1 MTVKEIESK
10 INSLKSRLTADHYD
24 HDKHCFVPADEE
36 TRKWLLSGIE
46 TYTKMLPRAR
56 YDDDVRRYGWRSLE
70 RNA

>member
-1 MTVKEIESK
+1 MTEREIKST

-24 HDKHCFVPADEE
+24 HEKHRFVPADEE
-36 TRKWLLSGIE
+36 TRKWLLSSIE

-56 YDDDVRRYGWRSLE
+56 YDDDVRCYGWRSVE